1 MPCKNIAPNALNWQY
16 CTLKAVLY
24 SKVKPLVEL
33 TFEGVDDK
41 IEELVPNIGVHG
53 GRHTDWGLITDCG
66 LWSLVTAPSRV
77 TSM

>member
-41 IEELVPNIGVHG
+41 IEELVL
-53 GRHTDWGLITDCG
+53 T
-66 LWSLVTAPSRV
+66 SESMAAVTL
-77 TSM
+77 TGD